1 MAKGETTVPPMS
13 ETSERK
19 ADQGFEMQSKCH
31 NKHKLMDRFFL

>member
-19 ADQGFEMQSKCH
+19 ADQGFEMQSKWS
-31 NKHKLMDRFFL
+31 